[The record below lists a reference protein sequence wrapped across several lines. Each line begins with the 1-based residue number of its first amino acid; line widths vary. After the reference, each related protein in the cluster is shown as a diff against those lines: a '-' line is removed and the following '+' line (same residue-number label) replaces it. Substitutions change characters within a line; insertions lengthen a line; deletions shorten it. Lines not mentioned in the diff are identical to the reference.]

1 VSFLFE
7 LLESGFGLDAL
18 RGHQRVAEARQ
29 REAASSFENIARMWW
44 EWWAIAGLTGRFAV
58 SVAQV
63 RGSSNNNG
71 QTLSRSWLE
80 SPDGYFISGAATDR

>member
-1 VSFLFE
+1 
-7 LLESGFGLDAL
+7 
-18 RGHQRVAEARQ
+18 
-29 REAASSFENIARMWW
+29 MWW